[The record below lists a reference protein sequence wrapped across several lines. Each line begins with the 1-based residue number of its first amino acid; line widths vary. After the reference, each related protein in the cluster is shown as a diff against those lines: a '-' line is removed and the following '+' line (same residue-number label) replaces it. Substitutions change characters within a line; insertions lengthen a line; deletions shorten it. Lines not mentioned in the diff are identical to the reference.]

1 MNDPTKS
8 PIYKLA
14 ESYKRSPVIR
24 SLVQLIL
31 GNIGSAFDVGLTTFI
46 ENIREDRAR
55 TFFDELGKRDFPL
68 TEDEIKSEDF
78 LHAYFATCRAALNT
92 RRREKIRL
100 FARLLHNYA
109 SKSTAVEEFEE
120 HLTILDDLSYRELQ
134 VLLILEHYEEA
145 NPQRNFKNVHTRA
158 ELFWEDFQSEC
169 STKLAIPTNELN
181 GVLTRLT
188 RTGLYETIAF
198 TSMGNRGRLTRNFYR
213 FIEHLKAAKNE

>member
-46 ENIREDRAR
+46 ENIREDRVR
-55 TFFDELGKRDFPL
+55 TFFDELSKRDFPL
-68 TEDEIKSEDF
+68 TEDEIQSEDF
-78 LHAYFATCRAALNT
+78 LHAYFATCKAALNT

-109 SKSTAVEEFEE
+109 FKSTAVEEFEE
-120 HLTILDDLSYRELQ
+120 HLTILDDLSYREFQ
-134 VLLILEHYEEA
+134 VFLILKRYEEA
-145 NPQRNFKNVHTRA
+145 NPRRKFKNAHTRA
-158 ELFWEDFQSEC
+158 DLFWEDFQSEC
-169 STKLAIPTNELN
+169 ETKLAIPTNELN
-181 GVLTRLT
+181 GVLTRLS
-188 RTGLYETIAF
+188 RTGLYETITF
-198 TSMGNRGRLTRNFYR
+198 TSTGNRGRLTRNFYR
-213 FIEHLKAAKNE
+213 FIEQLKAANNE